1 MPQHWTDIPAPYPFN
16 PDADLTGPILQTLN
30 SANPAATICDEWPW
44 MRGNPAVADFVDE
57 ALRLRK
63 ERSEDLP
70 VVVERFAGV
79 IRVEH
84 HEDAQHRPWLFRRKR
99 HSG

>member
-1 MPQHWTDIPAPYPFN
+1 MMPQHWTDIPAPYPFD

-44 MRGNPAVADFVDE
+44 LRGNPAVADFVDQ
-57 ALRLRK
+57 AQRLQK
-63 ERSEDLP
+63 ERSDDLE

-84 HEDAQHRPWLFRRKR
+84 GEDAQHRPWLFRRKR
-99 HSG
+99 P